1 MNYGGRGNGASDS
14 GGSGGGATAASSW
27 ENVLLA
33 NYFGDV
39 GVSGSTA
46 SKPAPSMAWARAG
59 APPRRAP
66 HKRQRA
72 TRTTSRRTTEPRA
85 PTSVA
90 PARRPCV
97 GIFARMTK
105 DGRYYG
111 H

>member
-46 SKPAPSMAWARAG
+46 SEPAPADGGAAG
-59 APPRRAP
+59 GGATVADAP
-66 HKRQRA
+66 
-72 TRTTSRRTTEPRA
+72 
-85 PTSVA
+85 
-90 PARRPCV
+90 
-97 GIFARMTK
+97 
-105 DGRYYG
+105 
-111 H
+111 